1 MRRLFKESL
10 QLFILKKKKSRA
22 SEQSCKSPGRMRISH
37 VTVTHRGVSENYQDE
52 DNVCKSGDRVSEVK
66 NCYI

>member
-1 MRRLFKESL
+1 MVISL
-10 QLFILKKKKSRA
+10 KKKKKSRA

-37 VTVTHRGVSENYQDE
+37 GTVTHRGVSENYQDE

-66 NCYI
+66 ENCYI